1 MDFDDEEERDEERRA
16 TTRQNL
22 TSTRSLPTVSGVK
35 PEGQGSEAKGRR
47 RRQMVR
53 FATITEVFE
62 FTPDDEHG
70 SVPEVGPGCRPREV
84 AIAAALR
91 GAPCHSPRNS
101 CAQSAPDL
109 AHGC

>member
-62 FTPDDEHG
+62 FTPDDDFCDDDFYFSYNEDHDY
-70 SVPEVGPGCRPREV
+70 C
-84 AIAAALR
+84 
-91 GAPCHSPRNS
+91 
-101 CAQSAPDL
+101 
-109 AHGC
+109 